1 MAKLRAM
8 TSAATTS
15 PGAIRPRH
23 LLLLAT
29 VALTVIGALCVL
41 SAADG
46 AATGSP
52 FGYFAKAAG
61 FGAIGLSLMA
71 YLGRGGLGG
80 VELAH
85 RLTTVLLIVGFAGLI
100 FVLIP
105 TPITPS
111 INGARRWIQL
121 PGMTIQPSEI
131 LKPALVLHLA
141 LVLAREPWRV
151 RSLRFLGGPLAISGF
166 ALLLIAK
173 EDLGSAIVTAGVVL
187 ILLFVAGMPGK
198 VLGTIVGGMAAG
210 ATMLIL
216 IAPERLERLAVFL
229 HPFEDRF
236 GAGFQITHGFLAIGS
251 GGVTGRG
258 IGTGLEKHIIP
269 EPQTDFILPV
279 IMEEVGLIGAT
290 LIMAFYVVIVLLGL
304 RIAMGTKD
312 PYERLVA
319 TGLTAIVMCQ
329 SALNL
334 WVVFGIAPLTG
345 VPLPLISAGGTSQL
359 ILLGVI
365 GLLLDIDRRSTTP
378 TIPLVTPLPEPRSL
392 REPVARESAHVPDPQ
407 PGELRVI
414 DRRPDGEP
422 VADGEPHRAPAPRQA
437 PGIARIGKALRGRAQ
452 RRTLQPPAAPQP
464 APHVAP
470 RRPQPTPRS
479 TPSSTPTG
487 APRTQQP
494 PARPQAGPALRPG
507 VHVVEQV
514 AGLQLL
520 SDGTVRLPNGRIG
533 RPKSPIALPDGRVL
547 LPDGRLVSRERA
559 TLAVSRQNA
568 RR

>member
-1 MAKLRAM
+1 M

-15 PGAIRPRH
+15 PGAVRPRH

-61 FGAIGLSLMA
+61 FGAVGLLLMA
-71 YLGRGGLGG
+71 YLGRGGFGG
-80 VELAH
+80 IELAH
-85 RLTTVLLIVGFAGLI
+85 RLTTVLLIIGFAGVI
-100 FVLIP
+100 FVLVP

-151 RSLRFLGGPLAISGF
+151 RSLRLLQGPLAICGV
-166 ALLLIAK
+166 ALLIIAK
-173 EDLGSAIVTAGVVL
+173 EDLGSALVTAGVVL
-187 ILLFVAGMPGK
+187 ILLFAAGMPGRI
-198 VLGTIVGGMAAG
+198 LGAIVGGMASG
-210 ATMLIL
+210 AAMLIL
-216 IAPERLERLAVFL
+216 VAPERLERLAVFL

-279 IMEEVGLIGAT
+279 IMEEIGLIGAT
-290 LIMAFYVVIVLLGL
+290 LIMAFYVAIILLGL
-304 RIAMGTKD
+304 RIARGTTD

-365 GLLLDIDRRSTTP
+365 GLLLDIDRRSATP
-378 TIPLVTPLPEPRSL
+378 TVSLVTPLPAPRAV
-392 REPVARESAHVPDPQ
+392 REAAAAHEADVPDPQ

-414 DRRPDGEP
+414 DRRSGE
-422 VADGEPHRAPAPRQA
+422 EPAPRPAGPRQA
-437 PGIARIGKALRGRAQ
+437 PGIARIGKALRGRAT
-452 RRTLQPPAAPQP
+452 RSAAAPAPSAPPQATPATRQPQP
-464 APHVAP
+464 APAA
-470 RRPQPTPRS
+470 RRPQPAQRTPK
-479 TPSSTPTG
+479 P
-487 APRTQQP
+487 
-494 PARPQAGPALRPG
+494 LRPG
-507 VHVVEQV
+507 VRVVEQV

-533 RPKSPIALPDGRVL
+533 RPKNPIALPDGRVL
-547 LPDGRLVSRERA
+547 LPDGRVVSRERA
-559 TLAVSRQNA
+559 TLAASRQNP

>member
-61 FGAIGLSLMA
+61 FGAIGLALMA
-71 YLGRGGLGG
+71 YLGRGGFGG

-85 RLTTVLLIVGFAGLI
+85 RLTTVLLIVGFAGVI

-151 RSLRFLGGPLAISGF
+151 RSLRLLTGPLAICGF

-198 VLGTIVGGMAAG
+198 VLGTIVSGMAAG

-290 LIMAFYVVIVLLGL
+290 LIMAFYVAIVLLGL

-378 TIPLVTPLPEPRSL
+378 TIPLVTPIPAPRSL

-422 VADGEPHRAPAPRQA
+422 ALPEAAAEPSAPRRA
-437 PGIARIGKALRGRAQ
+437 PGIARVGQAVRGRARQ
-452 RRTLQPPAAPQP
+452 RAERAAAQAPRVPAAPRP
-464 APHVAP
+464 APGAATP
-470 RRPQPTPRS
+470 RPAQAAATPRS
-479 TPSSTPTG
+479 EAAG
-487 APRTQQP
+487 
-494 PARPQAGPALRPG
+494 GPALRPG

>member
-1 MAKLRAM
+1 M
-8 TSAATTS
+8 TSVATTA

-61 FGAIGLSLMA
+61 FGGVGLLLMA

-80 VELAH
+80 VELAY
-85 RLTTVLLIVGFAGLI
+85 RLSTVLLIVGFAGVV
-100 FVLIP
+100 FVLLP

-141 LVLAREPWRV
+141 MVLAREPWRV
-151 RSLRFLGGPLAISGF
+151 RSLRAMQGPLLICAA
-166 ALLLIAK
+166 ALMLVAK
-173 EDLGSAIVTAGVVL
+173 EDLGSGLVTAGVVL
-187 ILLFVAGMPGK
+187 IVLFVAGMPGK
-198 VLGTIVGGMAAG
+198 LLATIIGGMAAG
-210 ATMLIL
+210 AGMLTL
-216 IAPERLERLAVFL
+216 MAPERLERLAVFL

-279 IMEEVGLIGAT
+279 IMEEIGLIGAT
-290 LIMAFYVVIVLLGL
+290 VVIAMYVIIVLLGL
-304 RIAMGTKD
+304 RIAQGTKD

-319 TGLTAIVMCQ
+319 TGLTAIILCQ
-329 SALNL
+329 AALNL

-365 GLLLDIDRRSTTP
+365 GLLLDIDRRSTVP
-378 TIPLVTPLPEPRSL
+378 TVSLVVPLPEPRAM
-392 REPVARESAHVPDPQ
+392 REPAAAPVPDPQ

-414 DRRPDGEP
+414 DRRPDISEP
-422 VADGEPHRAPAPRQA
+422 AVDPAAPTPGDHAARSAPGVSRVGQAIRARRGRESQAPAAPAPRSA
-437 PGIARIGKALRGRAQ
+437 PAPSAPTAPRSAPPVA
-452 RRTLQPPAAPQP
+452 PAAAAP
-464 APHVAP
+464 APP
-470 RRPQPTPRS
+470 
-479 TPSSTPTG
+479 
-487 APRTQQP
+487 
-494 PARPQAGPALRPG
+494 RPG
-507 VHVVEQV
+507 VRVVEEV

-520 SDGTVRLPNGRIG
+520 SDGTVRLPSGRIG

-547 LPDGRLVSRERA
+547 MPDGRLVSRERA
-559 TLAVSRQNA
+559 TLAASRQNP
-568 RR
+568 RP

>member
-1 MAKLRAM
+1 M

-61 FGAIGLSLMA
+61 FGAAGLALMA

-85 RLTTVLLIVGFAGLI
+85 RLTTVVLVVGFAGVI

-151 RSLRFLGGPLAISGF
+151 RSLSLLKAPLAISGL
-166 ALLLIAK
+166 ALLIIAK
-173 EDLGSAIVTAGVVL
+173 EDLGSALVTAGVVL
-187 ILLFVAGMPGK
+187 IVMFAAGMPGK
-198 VLGTIVGGMAAG
+198 VLGTILGGMASAAVG
-210 ATMLIL
+210 LIL

-290 LIMAFYVVIVLLGL
+290 LIMAIYVVIILLGL
-304 RIAMGTKD
+304 RIAIGTKD

-345 VPLPLISAGGTSQL
+345 VPLPLISAGGTNQL
-359 ILLGVI
+359 ILLSVI
-365 GLLLDIDRRSTTP
+365 GLLLDIDRRSATP
-378 TIPLVTPLPEPRSL
+378 TIPLVTPLPAPRAL
-392 REPVARESAHVPDPQ
+392 RAAAPAAAVPDPQ

-414 DRRPDGEP
+414 DRRPDGSE
-422 VADGEPHRAPAPRQA
+422 VGEAAPKAPAGPRQA
-437 PGIARIGKALRGRAQ
+437 PGIARVGKALRSRA
-452 RRTLQPPAAPQP
+452 RRPDAPAPQP
-464 APHVAP
+464 APAPAQAQP
-470 RRPQPTPRS
+470 RRAAAPAGPQPSAPPRAQ
-479 TPSSTPTG
+479 
-487 APRTQQP
+487 APAAP
-494 PARPQAGPALRPG
+494 PLRPG
-507 VHVVEQV
+507 VQVVEQV

-533 RPKSPIALPDGRVL
+533 RPKHPIALPDGRVL
-547 LPDGRLVSRERA
+547 MPDGRLVSRERA
-559 TLAVSRQNA
+559 TLAASRQNP